1 MVTGIEKLVISF
13 VLAVALILNISIPV
27 IYAIERAEDKTE
39 PMPYCSFFC
48 NLSPSM
54 AKNSEKASCP
64 HHLMEIKKK
73 RLTDHFQCKI
83 SSAKCHDNAP
93 AANTSTAGEPY
104 LLSEHSINS
113 DIAVTFLDFS
123 YSTISSQ
130 MFVSFLER
138 PPSASIYK

>member
-1 MVTGIEKLVISF
+1 MVTGSEKLVISF
-13 VLAVALILNISIPV
+13 FLAVVLILNISIPV

-54 AKNSEKASCP
+54 SKDSEKVSCP

-73 RLTDHFQCKI
+73 RLTDHFQCSI
-83 SSAKCHDNAP
+83 GPANCHDNAHV
-93 AANTSTAGEPY
+93 ANTSTAGEPC
-104 LLSEHSINS
+104 LLSEHSINH

-130 MFVSFLER
+130 IFASVLER